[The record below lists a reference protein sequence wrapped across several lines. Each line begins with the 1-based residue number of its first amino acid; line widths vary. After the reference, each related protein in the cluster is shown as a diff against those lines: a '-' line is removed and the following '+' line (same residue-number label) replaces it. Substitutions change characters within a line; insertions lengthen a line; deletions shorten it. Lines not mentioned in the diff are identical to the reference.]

1 MPGDRGV
8 PASTSGITLDFVL
21 DTAAN
26 TNTINQ
32 QVAGPTSKGGLDLQT
47 VGVNPGGVGAG
58 GAIGGGATYMLGGAE
73 LADLPKEERFV
84 FMSGLTAAALPVASP
99 AAAGLLGVPFLNSF
113 AGGVEFAW
121 GGDEATGAEPP
132 SITFYGDAAGT
143 DALRGEMCAVPITQ
157 LGAVEGSEARS
168 NLPCVRINVNG
179 VSMRA
184 LLDTGSPITV
194 LNAAAA
200 KAAGVAYDASLAA
213 DPAAGNPFESFKAR
227 MKAGNAAANGEVLIV
242 GGADGPVRLVRS
254 AGDVTICAGAEEW
267 GVPFG
272 DDCKV
277 YVGELPGL
285 AALAGLGAEAG
296 PAVVL
301 GTDTLRK
308 RERMWYTP
316 DAVYV

>member
-1 MPGDRGV
+1 
-8 PASTSGITLDFVL
+8 
-21 DTAAN
+21 
-26 TNTINQ
+26 
-32 QVAGPTSKGGLDLQT
+32 
-47 VGVNPGGVGAG
+47 
-58 GAIGGGATYMLGGAE
+58 
-73 LADLPKEERFV
+73 
-84 FMSGLTAAALPVASP
+84 
-99 AAAGLLGVPFLNSF
+99 
-113 AGGVEFAW
+113 
-121 GGDEATGAEPP
+121 
-132 SITFYGDAAGT
+132 
-143 DALRGEMCAVPITQ
+143 
-157 LGAVEGSEARS
+157 
-168 NLPCVRINVNG
+168 
-179 VSMRA
+179 
-184 LLDTGSPITV
+184 
-194 LNAAAA
+194 
-200 KAAGVAYDASLAA
+200 
-213 DPAAGNPFESFKAR
+213 

-242 GGADGPVRLVRS
+242 GGADGPVRLVKS